1 MQEIQ
6 LYKNYVFEVN
16 YSFGDL
22 SEEEVT
28 EIISDGRVASHLLER
43 QLCKWFPDLT
53 FVNKKGYDHVDNNG
67 QKYDQKC
74 WTKGG
79 LGFAPAHMGGKGRV
93 FIQEEAHEHAKNI
106 IYICCDVTELP
117 KVTVQFKH
125 GSDLIKKYPKCRV
138 KKSEKSS
145 FFS

>member
-1 MQEIQ
+1 MKINLNQ
-6 LYKNYVFEVN
+6 NYVFEVS

-22 SEEEVT
+22 SPEEITDV
-28 EIISDGRVASHLLER
+28 ISDGRVASHLLER
-43 QLCKWFPDLT
+43 QLVKWFPDL
-53 FVNKKGYDHVDNNG
+53 VHVDKKGYDHVDSTG

-74 WTKGG
+74 WTKRG
-79 LGFAPAHMGGKGRV
+79 LGFAPASMSGKGRFLV
-93 FIQEEAHEHAKNI
+93 QEEAHEHAKDI

-125 GSDLIKKYPKCRV
+125 GADLIKKYPKCKV